1 MHFGVALIAIFGAA
15 QVAALWR
22 FGEAGIDQNGAFRGM
37 PVDYGRAAI
46 GSVATSCFRTPAG
59 IAGTPSTTR
68 LSGGC
73 DNRLLA
79 EQPRKR

>member
-46 GSVATSCFRTPAG
+46 GSVATSCFRHARGDRRNAFDDKAFWGLRQQVAG
-59 IAGTPSTTR
+59 
-68 LSGGC
+68 
-73 DNRLLA
+73 
-79 EQPRKR
+79 